1 MAGPVPDDETRQHGH
16 ATLSA
21 GAIVAINFGVATTLL
36 LGAFL
41 LLYLVAD
48 EPRKLGGGLSTLS
61 SLFFFFLSLV
71 HIKNLLTGL
80 GGSMAIR
87 PVEGGL
93 ESPLPPRYYVRNG
106 L

>member
-1 MAGPVPDDETRQHGH
+1 MAVPVPDDETRQHGH

-48 EPRKLGGGLSTLS
+48 EPRI
-61 SLFFFFLSLV
+61 FFLRDNGGRGSPPIYCQSL
-71 HIKNLLTGL
+71 LQTQ
-80 GGSMAIR
+80 
-87 PVEGGL
+87 
-93 ESPLPPRYYVRNG
+93 
-106 L
+106 

>member
-1 MAGPVPDDETRQHGH
+1 MAGPVPDDETGQHGH

-48 EPRKLGGGLSTLS
+48 EPRI
-61 SLFFFFLSLV
+61 FFF
-71 HIKNLLTGL
+71 
-80 GGSMAIR
+80 
-87 PVEGGL
+87 EG
-93 ESPLPPRYYVRNG
+93 
-106 L
+106 

>member
-1 MAGPVPDDETRQHGH
+1 MAVPVPDDETRQHGH

-48 EPRKLGGGLSTLS
+48 EPRKLGGACPPYPPSFS
-61 SLFFFFLSLV
+61 SS
-71 HIKNLLTGL
+71 
-80 GGSMAIR
+80 
-87 PVEGGL
+87 
-93 ESPLPPRYYVRNG
+93 SPWFI
-106 L
+106 